1 MRQVKLIDLKIVEW
15 PLWVAGYRQSFFFFL
30 TEVRTFNMFVL
41 LHVHNLPFALIIG
54 SVMALE
60 EGAESNGN
68 LPVSTS
74 ETWLDLKI
82 KATPCQWNF

>member
-1 MRQVKLIDLKIVEW
+1 
-15 PLWVAGYRQSFFFFL
+15 
-30 TEVRTFNMFVL
+30 MFVV

-54 SVMALE
+54 SVVALE
-60 EGAESNGN
+60 EVAGSNGN

>member
-1 MRQVKLIDLKIVEW
+1 MAPVGGRLQVI
-15 PLWVAGYRQSFFFFL
+15 FFFL
-30 TEVRTFNMFVL
+30 IELRTFNMFVV
-41 LHVHNLPFALIIG
+41 LHVHNLPFALIIV
-54 SVMALE
+54 SVVALE
-60 EGAESNGN
+60 EVAGSNGN